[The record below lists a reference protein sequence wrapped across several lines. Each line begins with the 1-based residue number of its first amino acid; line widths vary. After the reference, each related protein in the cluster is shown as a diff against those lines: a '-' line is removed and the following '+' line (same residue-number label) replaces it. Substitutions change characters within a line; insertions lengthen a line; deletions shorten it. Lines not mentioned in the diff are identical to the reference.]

1 MTQKTKLRSS
11 FRDAVTDIPDGSLI
25 GFGGFA
31 MPGTPFNLI
40 KALMEQ
46 GAKRLTLVA
55 NTTGGAQQPRMPDI
69 GMLVENGQVAK
80 VICAFTAAT
89 RPTDVLPFTK
99 YYESGE
105 VDAELVPQGTLA
117 ERLRAAGAGI
127 PAFYTP
133 AAVGTELA
141 AGRETRVIDGR
152 EYLLEY
158 ALKLDYAFIRARTAD
173 AAGNLRFHRS
183 QRNFCPVMATAARCT
198 IAEIDEAILPIGS
211 IDPDDVHTPGI
222 YVHRLVQV
230 PPEPEGLWPTKR
242 QERAPMSGTRGLTRQ
257 QMADRVAHEFQ
268 DGWIVNLG
276 VGIPTMCSNTDI
288 GDRDITYHSEN
299 GVIGYGG
306 VAPAGEEDLNLVNAG
321 GQNVTL
327 KPGAAVV
334 HHADSFGVIRGGHID
349 ATVMGA
355 YQVSMTGDFANWK
368 LKGQKGGGIGGA
380 MDLAAC
386 AKRVFIIL
394 EHVTRNGAS
403 RLVEACDLPVTAKGV
418 VTLVATNYGLFEP
431 TGSGFLLREIAPGF
445 TVEEIRAVTGGTL
458 TVADGLREIAA
469 GG

>member
-1 MTQKTKLRSS
+1 MSQKTKEIGS
-11 FRDAVTDIPDGSLI
+11 FREAVADIPDGSTI
-25 GFGGFA
+25 AFGGFA

-40 KALMEQ
+40 KALMDQ
-46 GAKRLTLVA
+46 GAKGLTLVA

-133 AAVGTELA
+133 TAVGTELA
-141 AGRETRVIDGR
+141 EGRETRVINGR

-158 ALKLDYAFIRARTAD
+158 ALPLDYAFIRATSAD

-198 IAEIDEAILPIGS
+198 IVEVDQAILPAGA

-222 YVHRLVQV
+222 FVHRLVQV

-242 QERAPMSGTRGLTRQ
+242 KERVR
-257 QMADRVAHEFQ
+257 
-268 DGWIVNLG
+268 
-276 VGIPTMCSNTDI
+276 
-288 GDRDITYHSEN
+288 
-299 GVIGYGG
+299 
-306 VAPAGEEDLNLVNAG
+306 
-321 GQNVTL
+321 
-327 KPGAAVV
+327 
-334 HHADSFGVIRGGHID
+334 
-349 ATVMGA
+349 
-355 YQVSMTGDFANWK
+355 
-368 LKGQKGGGIGGA
+368 
-380 MDLAAC
+380 
-386 AKRVFIIL
+386 
-394 EHVTRNGAS
+394 
-403 RLVEACDLPVTAKGV
+403 
-418 VTLVATNYGLFEP
+418 
-431 TGSGFLLREIAPGF
+431 
-445 TVEEIRAVTGGTL
+445 
-458 TVADGLREIAA
+458 
-469 GG
+469 